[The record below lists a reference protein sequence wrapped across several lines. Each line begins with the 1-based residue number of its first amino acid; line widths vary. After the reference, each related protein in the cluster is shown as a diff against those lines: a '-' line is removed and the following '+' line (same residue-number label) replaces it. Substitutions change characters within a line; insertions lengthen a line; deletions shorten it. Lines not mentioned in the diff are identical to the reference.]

1 MISYGQTDIGQ
12 IRKVNQDSI
21 FLSDGPVGKLSNL
34 FLVADGMGGHKAGDF
49 ASRFVVQTMSEFS
62 GESKLNEPV
71 SILLRSIERTNEL
84 LYDESI
90 HNADREGMGSTLVA
104 ATIEGSTMYVAN
116 VGDSRLYLLRESLE
130 QITRDHSLVEEMVAR
145 GQILRDSESYK
156 NQKNIIT
163 RAIGIRPVVRPDVF
177 EVQLEECDCI
187 LICSDGLTNM
197 IDDAGIS
204 RILKTTDTLQEKTE
218 KLIRLANENGG
229 KDNIAVILIEP
240 QISEVKI

>member
-12 IRKVNQDSI
+12 VRKVNQDSI
-21 FLSDGPVGKLSNL
+21 FLSDAPVGKLSNL

-49 ASRFVVQTMSEFS
+49 ASRFVVQTMSELS

-90 HNADREGMGSTLVA
+90 QNADREGMGSTLVA

-163 RAIGIRPVVRPDVF
+163 RAIGIRPAVRPDVF
-177 EVQLEECDCI
+177 EIQLEECDCI